1 MGPAIVVRQDFN
13 FGVRVVIQYVWTFWV
28 EMKALMERLNKFDKV
43 QWKNN
48 VWAVSSLNF
57 YISLDFLV
65 GLQWY
70 PFELLK
76 KGFLLVYTHIR
87 DKVTWKFFLKAVSRS
102 FSLIYSLFVPINKV
116 LTWQSAIFFQFRAKL
131 WKDSNF
137 EKWHFIKLWF
147 FIDRQ
152 QKNSIFF

>member
-1 MGPAIVVRQDFN
+1 
-13 FGVRVVIQYVWTFWV
+13 
-28 EMKALMERLNKFDKV
+28 MERFDKLDLV
-43 QWKNN
+43 EWKNS
-48 VWAVSSLNF
+48 VLAVSNLNF
-57 YISLDFLV
+57 YISMDFLV

-116 LTWQSAIFFQFRAKL
+116 LTWQSAKINRQAPRMIFIAKL

-152 QKNSIFF
+152 QKNSIFFSKFGWIWLKLW